1 MSKPRIRVIP
11 LGGLGEVG
19 KNMMVIESES
29 EMIVVDAGQMFPEDE
44 MYGIDLVLPD
54 FSYVLKHKHKL
65 RAIIITHGHEDHTGA
80 LPYLMREIKAPI
92 YGTRLTLGLIKA
104 KLAEYNL
111 KNIQLREINPR
122 KALVLKTMKINYIRV
137 CHSIP
142 DGVGLA
148 IETKLGT
155 IVHSGD
161 FKFDQTPVD
170 GRPTEFERFAAY
182 SGRVLLLM
190 SDSTNAESVGYTEP
204 EKSVG
209 EALREL
215 IGKAKQRVI
224 VASFASHIHRIQQ
237 VVDAAVASG
246 RKIAVCGRS
255 MVNNFAIATELG
267 YLKLP
272 KNALVDITETKKMRP
287 KNVLIISTG
296 SQGEPMS
303 ALSRM
308 AAKTHRDVEI
318 TRGDT
323 VIVSANPVPGNEK
336 AVSRI
341 IDLLFKA
348 GADVFYKS
356 VSDVHV
362 SGHAAQEELKI
373 MINMVKPEYFMPI
386 HGEYRHLKYH
396 ALLAQNVG
404 VAKKKIV
411 VAENGDVLSF
421 DAGGLR
427 TTQQVQAG
435 MTFVDGL
442 GVGDIGDSVIRDRQL
457 LAKDGICMAVITI
470 NEQKKEIVGIPEI
483 ISRGFTQA
491 QNTSRLT
498 EGAKT
503 TVTAA
508 IERELSI
515 KVLDLSILRNEARR
529 ALSKYFYDQTK
540 RRPIIIPIIVEI

>member
-1 MSKPRIRVIP
+1 
-11 LGGLGEVG
+11 
-19 KNMMVIESES
+19 
-29 EMIVVDAGQMFPEDE
+29 
-44 MYGIDLVLPD
+44 
-54 FSYVLKHKHKL
+54 
-65 RAIIITHGHEDHTGA
+65 
-80 LPYLMREIKAPI
+80 
-92 YGTRLTLGLIKA
+92 
-104 KLAEYNL
+104 
-111 KNIQLREINPR
+111 
-122 KALVLKTMKINYIRV
+122 
-137 CHSIP
+137 
-142 DGVGLA
+142 LA

>member
-1 MSKPRIRVIP
+1 MSKPKIRVIP

-54 FSYVLKHKHKL
+54 FSYVVKNKHKL
-65 RAIIITHGHEDHTGA
+65 KAIIITHGHEDHTGA
-80 LPYLMREIKAPI
+80 LPYLMREIEAPI

-104 KLAEYNL
+104 KLSEYNL
-111 KNIQLREINPR
+111 KRIQLREINPD
-122 KALVLKTMKINYIRV
+122 KSLTLKSMKINYVRV

-155 IVHSGD
+155 IIHSGD

-170 GRPTEFERFAAY
+170 GRPTEFERFATY

-190 SDSTNAESVGYTEP
+190 SDSTNAETVGYTEP

-215 IGKAKQRVI
+215 IGKAKKRVI
-224 VASFASHIHRIQQ
+224 VASFASHIHRVQQ
-237 VVDAAVASG
+237 VVDSAAASG

-255 MVNNFAIATELG
+255 MINNLSIATELG
-267 YLKLP
+267 YLKIP
-272 KNALVDITETKKMRP
+272 KNTLVDISETKKMRP

-323 VIVSANPVPGNEK
+323 VIISANPVPGNEK
-336 AVSRI
+336 SVSRI
-341 IDLLFKA
+341 INLLFKA

-404 VAKKKIV
+404 VSKKKIV
-411 VAENGDVLSF
+411 VAENGDVLAF
-421 DAGGLR
+421 DAGGMR
-427 TTQQVQAG
+427 KTQQVSAG

-457 LAKDGICMAVITI
+457 LARDGICVAVITI
-470 NEQKKEIVGIPEI
+470 NEQKKKIVGRPEI
-483 ISRGFTQA
+483 ISKGFTQKEDA
-491 QNTSRLT
+491 SALT
-498 EGAKT
+498 EGAKDR
-503 TVTAA
+503 VAEA
-508 IERELSI
+508 IRREISV

-529 ALSKYFYDQTK
+529 ALSKYFYDKTK
-540 RRPIIIPIIVEI
+540 RRPIIIPIIVEV